1 MNKGNFIDRLMEVI
15 NTKLAPVMGAINEN
29 KTIQSIVSGF
39 IGAVP
44 ATFIGAMFMLL
55 LIISNYVPALAAIT
69 PAILTGYYLTLGFLG
84 FYVALGIAISYARL
98 YKLDQLTSALIGI
111 IGFLAASVT
120 VDLATTTISIENFGS
135 NGVFPA
141 LVVTLLGMSF
151 YRFTVEKKITIKM
164 PPGVPPMIGNM
175 FAAVIPSMIVVLVA
189 WLVRSVLNF
198 DLAVFSTQLLAPVF
212 QAADN
217 IFVVTLRMFLGMS
230 LWSVGLH
237 GDAMLMPIITPF
249 QATWQVANAAAVI
262 EGQPI
267 PYIWTESFERL
278 VLWVPS
284 VWGLMFWMYFSKVKS
299 HKALAVASTP
309 AALFCIVEPIIF
321 GLPIAFNVYLLI
333 PFILSTTLATIFS
346 YGGMLLGWFGKLY
359 VGLPWFTPP
368 PILAVLDSGGNWA
381 NLIMVIVNFAIGV
394 LLYWPFYKAYEKKEL
409 EKEAEA
415 EAELASEA
423 A

>member
-1 MNKGNFIDRLMEVI
+1 
-15 NTKLAPVMGAINEN
+15 
-29 KTIQSIVSGF
+29 
-39 IGAVP
+39 
-44 ATFIGAMFMLL
+44 
-55 LIISNYVPALAAIT
+55 
-69 PAILTGYYLTLGFLG
+69 
-84 FYVALGIAISYARL
+84 
-98 YKLDQLTSALIGI
+98 
-111 IGFLAASVT
+111 
-120 VDLATTTISIENFGS
+120 
-135 NGVFPA
+135 
-141 LVVTLLGMSF
+141 
-151 YRFTVEKKITIKM
+151 
-164 PPGVPPMIGNM
+164 
-175 FAAVIPSMIVVLVA
+175 MIVVLVA

-309 AALFCIVEPIIF
+309 AALFCIVEPVIF
-321 GLPIAFNVYLLI
+321 GLSIAFNVYLLI

-381 NLIMVIVNFAIGV
+381 NLIMVIVNFGIGV